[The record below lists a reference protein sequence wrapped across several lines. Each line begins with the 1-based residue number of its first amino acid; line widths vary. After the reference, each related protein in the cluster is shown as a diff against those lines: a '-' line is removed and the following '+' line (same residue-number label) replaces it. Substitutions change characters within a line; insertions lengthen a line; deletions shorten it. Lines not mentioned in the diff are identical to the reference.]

1 MVGED
6 MTENLSTVKK
16 EKTALVV
23 EGGGMRGIFS
33 TGILDA
39 FIKQGFYPF
48 DLCIGVSAG
57 SSNVAAYLGKMYQ
70 RNYKVFT
77 DYSLRPEFISMKKF
91 VRGGHLMDIDWLW
104 DITLRDMPVDVDTLF
119 SGSSEFIIGATEV
132 NTGNSVYLQPTRH
145 NFDQLMKASSAIPV
159 IYRGFVEV
167 DGIKYV
173 DGGVTD
179 SIPVIEAYRR
189 GANKI
194 MVLRSRPHAYM
205 MNSSK
210 NNMLT
215 RWHLRK
221 YPDLLQA
228 LNNRAHTYQEA
239 IDFMRNP
246 PSDVQVIEVNPPD
259 SFKTERLTKELPIL
273 EQDYQLGYDM
283 GVQLAQDWDKQS
295 S

>member
-1 MVGED
+1 MVGEE
-6 MTENLSTVKK
+6 MIENLNTEKVG
-16 EKTALVV
+16 KTALVV

-39 FIKQGFYPF
+39 FIKQEFYPF

-91 VRGGHLMDIDWLW
+91 IRGGHLMDIDWLW
-104 DITLRDMPVDVDTLF
+104 DVTLRDLPVNVDTLF
-119 SGSSEFIIGATEV
+119 SASAEFIIGATEV
-132 NTGNSVYLQPTRH
+132 NTGNSVYLKPTRH

-159 IYRGFVEV
+159 IYRSFVEV
-167 DGIKYV
+167 DGVKYV

-189 GANKI
+189 GATKI

-205 MNSSK
+205 MKSSK

-215 RWHLRK
+215 RWYLRN

-228 LNNRAHTYQEA
+228 LDNRAHTYQEA
-239 IDFMRNP
+239 IDFMRNSP
-246 PSDVQVIEVNPPD
+246 VDVQVIEVNPPD
-259 SFKTERLTKELPIL
+259 SFKTERLTKELSVL

-283 GVQLAQDWDKQS
+283 GVQLAQSWDK
-295 S
+295 